1 MKTKHLYLLLALLG
15 IALPY
20 SQFVPWILHSGFNL
34 ELLLQQIVESR
45 IAAFGWLD
53 VIVSA
58 FVLFVLMAAEG
69 RDRHIPLLWLPVL
82 GTLTVGVSLGFPL
95 YLYLREQSLEY
106 SS

>member
-1 MKTKHLYLLLALLG
+1 MKTKHLYLLLALIG

-20 SQFVPWILHSGFNL
+20 SQFVPWIAHNGLDI
-34 ELLLQQIVESR
+34 ELLLQQIVVSR

-53 VIVSA
+53 VLVSA
-58 FVLFVLMAAEG
+58 FVLFVLMATEG